1 MDIESSLYSE
11 MDVSMDSIT
20 ALTALYMVL
29 LRPTKRV
36 IEKLN
41 TLQDPREQYFNL
53 KMQKLMA

>member
-1 MDIESSLYSE
+1 